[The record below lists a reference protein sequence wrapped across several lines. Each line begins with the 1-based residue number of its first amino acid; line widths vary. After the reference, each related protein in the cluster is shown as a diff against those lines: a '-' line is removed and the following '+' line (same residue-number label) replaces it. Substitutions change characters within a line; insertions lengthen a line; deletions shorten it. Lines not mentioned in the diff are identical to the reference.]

1 MKSLLKAYQLNT
13 ADALARGNSSHTVSS
28 TASRK
33 GVGESLKE
41 KLSFLFL
48 FKIRLV
54 PLVIFFAVLVLG
66 ARITTLFTHM
76 GGKNLLKEAHA
87 ADTGKKEKPNPLGKL
102 DVLPEKNKNSLKALD
117 KFDPFNMTAD
127 QYRALKGVL
136 EKGNQLS
143 DREHSISEK
152 EQVLQ
157 ALVKKVDEKIT
168 ELKKTKEELKL
179 LVDKID
185 EDENA
190 NTKRLVKMTE
200 AMKPAQAAKVLEGI
214 EFSILLEIM
223 EKLQE
228 KKASAILAAMDVE
241 KAGYLMTALSKRRKV
256 FKKDNPSKSIMKS

>member
-1 MKSLLKAYQLNT
+1 MKSLLKAYQLNV
-13 ADALARGNSSHTVSS
+13 AGASSQGNGGGISYSGGSLH
-28 TASRK
+28 K
-33 GVGESLKE
+33 GLWETFKE
-41 KLSFLFL
+41 KLSFLFI

-66 ARITTLFTHM
+66 ARVTTFFTHM
-76 GGKNLLKEAHA
+76 GGKNLFKEVHA
-87 ADTGKKEKPNPLGKL
+87 TAVKETKQKPLGKL
-102 DVLPEKNKNSLKALD
+102 DSLPEEKKKGLKALD
-117 KFDPFNMTAD
+117 EFDPFNMTAD
-127 QYRALKGVL
+127 QYRVLKGVV
-136 EKGNQLS
+136 EKRDQLS

-157 ALVKKVDEKIT
+157 ALVKKVDEKVA
-168 ELKKTKEELKL
+168 ELKKTKEELRL

-223 EKLQE
+223 EKVKE

-256 FKKDNPSKSIMKS
+256 FKKGRPDKSVMKG

>member
-13 ADALARGNSSHTVSS
+13 ADALAQGGQAY
-28 TASRK
+28 TAPSQKRVK
-33 GVGESLKE
+33 GSFRE

-54 PLVIFFAVLVLG
+54 PLVIFFAVLVMG
-66 ARITTLFTHM
+66 ARVTTLFTHM
-76 GGKNLLKEAHA
+76 GGKSLLKEAQA
-87 ADTGKKEKPNPLGKL
+87 AGATKKGKPKSSGKL
-102 DVLPEKNKNSLKALD
+102 DTMPEKNKKELMALD

-157 ALVKKVDEKIT
+157 ALVKKVDEKII
-168 ELKKTKEELKL
+168 ELKKTKDELKL

-190 NTKRLVKMTE
+190 NTRRLVKMTE
-200 AMKPAQAAKVLEGI
+200 AMKPAKAAKVLEGI

-256 FKKDNPSKSIMKS
+256 FKKGNPSKSVMKG